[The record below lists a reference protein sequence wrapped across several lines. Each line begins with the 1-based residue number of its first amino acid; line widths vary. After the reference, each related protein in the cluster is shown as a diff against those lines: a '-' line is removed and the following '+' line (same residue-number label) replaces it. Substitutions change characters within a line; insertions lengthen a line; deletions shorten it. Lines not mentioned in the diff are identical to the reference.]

1 MNSMDASFHAAVERL
16 DGGNAPDH
24 GAATGG
30 AVTGGGAAGDA
41 AAPAPSTP
49 GGEAAHATP
58 SDAPPAVDLELAL
71 DALRTV
77 IDPEIGLDIVTLG
90 LVYELAADGGTVTVT
105 FTLTTP
111 GCPLERHITN
121 GILNALSAVP
131 GVTEVRPNLVW
142 EPRWN
147 PSMIQEGAW

>member
-1 MNSMDASFHAAVERL
+1 MNAMDGRFAEALRQL
-16 DGGNAPDH
+16 DTPD
-24 GAATGG
+24 
-30 AVTGGGAAGDA
+30 DE
-41 AAPAPSTP
+41 APAHPTDEP
-49 GGEAAHATP
+49 QHTHADTP
-58 SDAPPAVDLELAL
+58 SDDAQPTPPPAVDLELAL

-77 IDPEIGLDIVTLG
+77 IDPEVGLDIVTLG
-90 LVYELAADGGTVTVT
+90 LVYELAAEGGAVTVT

-131 GVTEVRPNLVW
+131 GVSDVRPNLVW

>member
-1 MNSMDASFHAAVERL
+1 MNSMDASFHAALERL
-16 DGGNAPDH
+16 EDAG
-24 GAATGG
+24 GAAPVPG
-30 AVTGGGAAGDA
+30 AVAGDA
-41 AAPAPSTP
+41 AAHEAAGAAPS
-49 GGEAAHATP
+49 AARP
-58 SDAPPAVDLELAL
+58 VVDLELAV

-77 IDPEIGLDIVTLG
+77 IDPEIGLDIITLG
-90 LVYELAADGGTVTVT
+90 LVYELAADGGAVIVTY
-105 FTLTTP
+105 TLTTP

-131 GVTEVRPNLVW
+131 GVSDVRPNLVW

>member
-1 MNSMDASFHAAVERL
+1 MNPMDASFHAALERL
-16 DGGNAPDH
+16 AGSADPPVHDAVAADQAPH
-24 GAATGG
+24 APGTP
-30 AVTGGGAAGDA
+30 AGDA
-41 AAPAPSTP
+41 APAARSGSP
-49 GGEAAHATP
+49 AT
-58 SDAPPAVDLELAL
+58 VDLELAL
-71 DALRTV
+71 DTLRTV

-90 LVYELAADGGTVTVT
+90 LVYELAAEGGVVTVT
-105 FTLTTP
+105 YTLTTP

>member
-1 MNSMDASFHAAVERL
+1 MNSMDASFQ
-16 DGGNAPDH
+16 
-24 GAATGG
+24 
-30 AVTGGGAAGDA
+30 A
-41 AAPAPSTP
+41 AAPPPS
-49 GGEAAHATP
+49 
-58 SDAPPAVDLELAL
+58 VDLELAL

-90 LVYELAADGGTVTVT
+90 LVYELAADGGVVTVT
-105 FTLTTP
+105 YTLTTP

>member
-1 MNSMDASFHAAVERL
+1 MNAMDASFHAALERL
-16 DGGNAPDH
+16 TDAGGDAPIHDAVAPD
-24 GAATGG
+24 AATQS
-30 AVTGGGAAGDA
+30 
-41 AAPAPSTP
+41 AAPAT
-49 GGEAAHATP
+49 
-58 SDAPPAVDLELAL
+58 VDLELAL

-90 LVYELAADGGTVTVT
+90 LVYELAADGGVVTVT
-105 FTLTTP
+105 YTLTTP

>member
-1 MNSMDASFHAAVERL
+1 MNSMDASFHAALDRL
-16 DGGNAPDH
+16 EGAGGNAPVHD
-24 GAATGG
+24 AISA
-30 AVTGGGAAGDA
+30 DA
-41 AAPAPSTP
+41 AAHAAGTPAEESA
-49 GGEAAHATP
+49 GAAPPATP
-58 SDAPPAVDLELAL
+58 AAVDLELAL

-90 LVYELAADGGTVTVT
+90 LVYELAADGGVVTVT
-105 FTLTTP
+105 YTLTTP

>member
-1 MNSMDASFHAAVERL
+1 MNSMDASFHAALERL
-16 DGGNAPDH
+16 EGAGGDAP
-24 GAATGG
+24 APG
-30 AVTGGGAAGDA
+30 AVAGDA
-41 AAPAPSTP
+41 AAHAQSAPAAEAADAAPS
-49 GGEAAHATP
+49 AAPA
-58 SDAPPAVDLELAL
+58 AVDLELAL

-90 LVYELAADGGTVTVT
+90 LVYELAADGGAVTVT
-105 FTLTTP
+105 YTLTTP

-131 GVTEVRPNLVW
+131 GVTDVRPNLVW